1 MSFFMD
7 GVGFDKLIKFAAGI
21 VKKETEKSDFQS
33 DSSMFTINAES
44 DNFELSKNY
53 EKRRKEIEGYLEDAQ
68 KGVSILDSAE
78 KGIDSIK
85 GYIEKI
91 GNLAKSVKA
100 GDLSQEDLD
109 SINSAIKENLEAV
122 EKTVENTKFD
132 DKKLLDGSSYNNIR
146 INIKTDGII
155 NISSGL
161 KEISL
166 KELGLP
172 ESKDFDINSSDDA
185 KALEDKVQKAVDEL
199 KSRQD
204 KIFKDKIDV
213 EKTVNDLYQTS
224 SIMSQVDPDM
234 NTKLT
239 QDLKQSIVNGML
251 INPEEVMK
259 AQIKNIDEDMILAL
273 ISIQ

>member
-7 GVGFDKLIKFAAGI
+7 GVGFDKLIKFAAAI

-78 KGIDSIK
+78 EGIDSIK

-91 GNLAKSVKA
+91 GNLVKSVKA

-132 DKKLLDGSSYNNIR
+132 DKRLLDGSSYNNIR

-234 NTKLT
+234 NTNFT